1 LPDVNR
7 SCTITGEIASLTA
20 ELQVALAEL
29 TKHTNIGREGF
40 DNLGKAITEPTGLM
54 EELILKA
61 HDLQLAI
68 IKATSP
74 EEVATLNAEL
84 QTTNAEL
91 TKMRL
96 LFSKQHRIA
105 SVETEARHKNVS
117 Y

>member
-1 LPDVNR
+1 
-7 SCTITGEIASLTA
+7 
-20 ELQVALAEL
+20 
-29 TKHTNIGREGF
+29 
-40 DNLGKAITEPTGLM
+40 M

-84 QTTNAEL
+84 

-105 SVETEARHKNVS
+105 SVETEARDKKVS

>member
-1 LPDVNR
+1 
-7 SCTITGEIASLTA
+7 
-20 ELQVALAEL
+20 LQVAEEEL
-29 TKHTNIGREGF
+29 TKLTNIGREGI
-40 DNLGKAITEPTGLM
+40 DNLGNAITEPTCRM

-74 EEVATLNAEL
+74 GKVATLNAEL

-91 TKMRL
+91 TMMRL

-105 SVETEARHKNVS
+105 SVETETRHKNVS